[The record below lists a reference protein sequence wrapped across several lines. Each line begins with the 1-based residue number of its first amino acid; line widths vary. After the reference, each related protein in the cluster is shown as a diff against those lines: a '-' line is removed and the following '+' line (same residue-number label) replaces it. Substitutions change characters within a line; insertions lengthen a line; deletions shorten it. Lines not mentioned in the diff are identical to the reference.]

1 VTGISDLR
9 SVFAGKLLTD
19 PADTAPFLTDW
30 RGLWTGRARAVVQPD
45 STADVAAAVRWC
57 AERRVPIVPQGGNTG
72 MSGGATPDGSG
83 DAIVLSLA
91 RLNRV
96 RGIDTVNDSIIV
108 EAGCILQAVQD
119 AADRADRYFPLSLA
133 AEGSCTIGGNLA
145 CNAGGTGVLRY
156 GVARDLC
163 LGLEIVTADG
173 EIWDGLRGLRK
184 DNSGYDLRNLFIG
197 SEGTLGIITAAVL
210 KLHPRPLARATA
222 FVALQSPASA
232 LELLGLVRRR
242 HQSALSAF
250 ELLSETCLSLVVEH
264 QPGAR
269 RPLGSSAPWYVL
281 IEFSGSSDEESL
293 RADLEAVLMA
303 GLDTGIVL
311 DAAIAESLSQAAA
324 FWTIREGISEA
335 QGAIGKTIKHDI
347 AVPISAI
354 GRFLDQADAAVARR
368 WPGARHVTFGHVGDG
383 NLHYNF
389 SPVPGQDG
397 AAFMAMQDDLNALIH
412 DIVVAHGGT
421 ISAEHGLGVLRR
433 DEAARLK
440 SPVELRLQH
449 KIKHALDPLGI
460 LNPGKLIAVAQ
471 RSATEGAS

>member
-1 VTGISDLR
+1 MTGISDLR
-9 SVFAGKLLTD
+9 SAFAGKLLTD
-19 PADTAPFLTDW
+19 PVDMAPFLTDW

-45 STADVAAAVRWC
+45 STEDVAAIMRWC
-57 AERRVPIVPQGGNTG
+57 AERHVPIVPQGGNTG
-72 MSGGATPDGSG
+72 MSGGATPDETG

-91 RLNRV
+91 RLNRI
-96 RGIDTVNDSIIV
+96 RAIDTVNDSITV

-145 CNAGGTGVLRY
+145 CNAGGTGVLCY
-156 GVARDLC
+156 GMARDLC
-163 LGLEIVTADG
+163 LGLEVVTADG

-184 DNSGYDLRNLFIG
+184 DNSGYDLRDLFIG

-210 KLHPRPLARATA
+210 KLHPRPLARATG
-222 FVALQSPASA
+222 FVALQSPAYA

-242 HQSALSAF
+242 HQGALSAF
-250 ELLSETCLSLVVEH
+250 ELLSEACLSLVVEH

-269 RPLGSSAPWYVL
+269 RPLGAAAPWYVL
-281 IEFSGSSDEESL
+281 IEFSGFADEESL
-293 RADLEAVLMA
+293 RAELEAVLMA

-311 DAAIAESLSQAAA
+311 DATIAESLSQAAA
-324 FWTIREGISEA
+324 FWAIREGISEA

-354 GRFLDQADAAVARR
+354 GRFLDQADAAVANR

-389 SPVPGQDG
+389 SPAPGQDA
-397 AAFMAMQDDLNALIH
+397 AAFMAMQDDLNALVH

-440 SPVELRLQH
+440 SPVEFRLQH
-449 KIKHALDPLGI
+449 KIKQALDPLGI
-460 LNPGKLIAVAQ
+460 LNPGKVISVAQ
-471 RSATEGAS
+471 RNATEGVS

>member
-1 VTGISDLR
+1 MTGISDLR
-9 SVFAGKLLTD
+9 SAFAGRLLTD
-19 PADTAPFLTDW
+19 PADMAPFLTDW

-45 STADVAAAVRWC
+45 STADVAALVRWC

-91 RLNRV
+91 RLNRI
-96 RGIDTVNDSIIV
+96 RAIDTVNDSITV
-108 EAGCILQAVQD
+108 EAGCVLQAVQD
-119 AADRADRYFPLSLA
+119 AADHADRYFPLSLA

-156 GVARDLC
+156 GMARDLC
-163 LGLEIVTADG
+163 LGLEVVTADG

-184 DNSGYDLRNLFIG
+184 DNSGYDLRDLFIG

-264 QPGAR
+264 RPGAR
-269 RPLGSSAPWYVL
+269 RPLGAGAPWYVL
-281 IEFSGSSDEESL
+281 IEFSGFADEESL

-311 DAAIAESLSQAAA
+311 DAAIAESLSQSAA
-324 FWTIREGISEA
+324 FWAIREGISEA

-347 AVPISAI
+347 AVPVSAI

-368 WPGARHVTFGHVGDG
+368 WPGARQVTFGHVGDG

-389 SPVPGQDG
+389 SPAPGQDG
-397 AAFMAMQDDLNALIH
+397 AAFMAMQDNLNALVH

-449 KIKHALDPLGI
+449 KIKQALDPLGI
-460 LNPGKLIAVAQ
+460 LNPGKVIAVAQ
-471 RSATEGAS
+471 RNANEGAS

>member
-1 VTGISDLR
+1 MTGISDLR
-9 SVFAGKLLTD
+9 SAFAGRLLTD
-19 PADTAPFLTDW
+19 PADMAPFLTDW
-30 RGLWTGRARAVVQPD
+30 RGLWTGCARAVVQPD
-45 STADVAAAVRWC
+45 STADVAALVRWC

-91 RLNRV
+91 RLNRI
-96 RGIDTVNDSIIV
+96 RAIDTVNDSITV
-108 EAGCILQAVQD
+108 EAGCVLQAVQD
-119 AADRADRYFPLSLA
+119 AADHADRYFPLSLA

-156 GVARDLC
+156 GMARDLC
-163 LGLEIVTADG
+163 LGLEVVTADG

-184 DNSGYDLRNLFIG
+184 DNSGYDLRDLFIG

-242 HQSALSAF
+242 HQGALSAF

-264 QPGAR
+264 RPGAR
-269 RPLGSSAPWYVL
+269 RPLGAGAPWYVL
-281 IEFSGSSDEESL
+281 IEFSGFADEESL

-311 DAAIAESLSQAAA
+311 DAAIAESLSQSAA
-324 FWTIREGISEA
+324 FWAIREGISEA

-347 AVPISAI
+347 AVPVSAI

-368 WPGARHVTFGHVGDG
+368 WPGARQVTFGHVGDG

-389 SPVPGQDG
+389 SPAPGQDG
-397 AAFMAMQDDLNALIH
+397 AAFMAMQDNLNALVH

-449 KIKHALDPLGI
+449 KIKQALDPLGI
-460 LNPGKLIAVAQ
+460 LNPGKVISMAQ
-471 RSATEGAS
+471 RNANEGAS